1 MISNHRDV
9 IFAAGII
16 IILCFLFL
24 PLPAV
29 LIDLALAFSIA
40 LSVLIL
46 LVALWIQKPVDF
58 SSFPT
63 VLLVVTMLR
72 LALNVA
78 TTRLIL
84 THGAE
89 GEHAAGYIISGFATL
104 VMGNDFMIGVVVFL
118 ILVTI
123 NFVVI
128 TKGATRIAEVGAR
141 FTLDAIPGKQMAID
155 ADLSAGLIDEKDA
168 QKRRKELEE
177 ESSFYG
183 SMDGASKFVRGDA
196 IAGLL
201 ILAVNI
207 FGGVAIG
214 FLRHGMAFTEALN
227 VYTKLS
233 IGDGLVSQ
241 IPALI
246 VSLAAGLLV
255 SKGGTSGAAEQAV
268 TGQLAGYP
276 KAMLL
281 AAALLGVLS
290 LLPSLPFLPFAIL
303 SALLATSGWQ
313 SLLRPS
319 NINLAIENVHIK
331 DPPHVIEA
339 KSLRHDFKVVE
350 IEVRLGT
357 QLSATMFPLHNEIAL
372 RISKMR
378 RKFAQQYGLLLPE
391 VQLLDAHD
399 INPQG
404 YQIFINGVGVAEYQL
419 RLGNVLVIEDHD
431 RRPEYPGDSAKD
443 PAFGF
448 EAMWIPESFSNEL
461 RSDGFKP
468 IDPLSL
474 MLTHLNET
482 LKSNLA
488 QLMSYKSIRI
498 LLSDIDSEY
507 KKLLDDICPSNISY
521 SGIQA
526 VLKILL
532 AERVSIRNLPLV
544 LESIAEIV
552 PHVRRAEQVAE
563 HVRTRLAQQICSDLT
578 SNGSLNIIRL
588 GSRWDSTFQQ
598 AIKRD
603 QKGEVIEFD
612 FDPKLLERFGV
623 EVSDAVRP
631 RLDAGETFALVCTG
645 DARPY
650 VRMVVERLFPN
661 VPILS
666 HLEIGRAVKISPIGS
681 LS

>member
-1 MISNHRDV
+1 MMSVNRDV
-9 IFAAGII
+9 AFAICVMV
-16 IILCFLFL
+16 ILCFFFL
-24 PLPAV
+24 PLPA
-29 LIDLALAFSIA
+29 LIIDFALACSIA

-63 VLLVVTMLR
+63 ILLVATMLR

-89 GEHAAGYIISGFATL
+89 GEHAAGNIISGFATL

-123 NFVVI
+123 NFIVI

-168 QKRRKELEE
+168 QRRRKDLEE

-214 FLRHGMAFTEALN
+214 CLRHGMSFMDAVN
-227 VYTKLS
+227 VFTKLS

-246 VSLAAGLLV
+246 ISLAAGLLV
-255 SKGGTSGAAEQAV
+255 SKGGTAGAAEQAV
-268 TGQLAGYP
+268 TGQLTGYP

-281 AAALLGVLS
+281 AAASMGLLAIM
-290 LLPSLPFLPFAIL
+290 PSLPFFPFAAL
-303 SALLATSGWQ
+303 SCLFAVTGWKLHKGIVGSSPATDDIRVEES
-313 SLLRPS
+313 
-319 NINLAIENVHIK
+319 AHI
-331 DPPHVIEA
+331 IEA
-339 KSLRHDFKVVE
+339 KSLRNDFRVAD
-350 IEVRLGT
+350 IELQLGA
-357 QLSATMFPLHNEIAL
+357 QLSSMMFPIHNDIAL
-372 RISKMR
+372 RVSKMR
-378 RKFAQQYGLLLPE
+378 RKFAQQYGFLLPE
-391 VQLLDAHD
+391 VQLFDSHTLA
-399 INPQG
+399 PQA
-404 YQIFINGVGVAEYQL
+404 YQIRILGVTVANYQL
-419 RLGNVLVIEDHD
+419 RLGNTLVISETD
-431 RRPEYPGDSAKD
+431 RVPDYPGDRVKD
-443 PAFGF
+443 PAFGLD
-448 EAMWIPESFSNEL
+448 AIWVPDSFSNEL

-468 IDPLSL
+468 VDPVSV

-482 LKSNLA
+482 LRSNLP
-488 QLMSYKSIRI
+488 QLLSYKNVRG
-498 LLSDIDSEY
+498 LLGELDSEY
-507 KKLLDDICPSNISY
+507 KKLLEDICPVHISY

-526 VLKILL
+526 VLKLLL

-563 HVRTRLAQQICSDLT
+563 HVRTRLAQQICSDL
-578 SNGSLNIIRL
+578 SPNGSLNVLRI
-588 GSRWDSTFQQ
+588 GPRWDSTFQH
-598 AIKRD
+598 ALKRD

-612 FDPKLLERFGV
+612 FEPNMLEQFGR
-623 EVSDAVRP
+623 EVSDAIRP
-631 RLDAGETFALVCTG
+631 RIDAGENFAVVCAG
-645 DARPY
+645 DTRPY
-650 VRMVVERLFPN
+650 VRMVIERLFPN

-666 HLEIGRAVKISPIGS
+666 HSEIGRNVNISLVGA